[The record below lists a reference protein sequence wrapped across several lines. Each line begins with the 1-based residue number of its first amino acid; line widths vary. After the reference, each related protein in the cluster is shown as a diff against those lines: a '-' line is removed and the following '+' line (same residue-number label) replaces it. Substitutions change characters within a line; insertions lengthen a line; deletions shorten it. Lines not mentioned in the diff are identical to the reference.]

1 MGYPIWRGGLTILAA
16 VAGAR
21 TAAAQVVGGGGQAFT
36 GVNVV
41 DVVAGRV
48 LANRVVV
55 VEGGRII
62 RIAPA
67 DSIALDSSL
76 TVVEGRG
83 GFLMP
88 GLADLHVH
96 IRRPE
101 EFDRYLAAGVTTVQ
115 FLNAF
120 EDGLVWREDIA
131 RGTRRGPVIE
141 SCLGPV
147 SDVPDSAAAEAVLDE
162 AATAGFHCIKIYGGM
177 QGPSYRAL
185 VDGGRRRGIRTV
197 GHIPRELGWRDML
210 TARPDAVA
218 HAEEFL
224 YSPIESQADIDS
236 IVAGMTRQGIG
247 LVTTLTNY
255 DLIGRQLVELPHLL
269 RDADLA
275 TYSPV
280 HRRTWEAGRN
290 RYLRIFRPEQLM
302 TLRRLLGFQRALV
315 RQLDSAGTRLLL
327 GTDTGNNFV
336 LPGRS
341 VHDELEQLVLAGLR
355 PAAALRAAT
364 VNPAAFLGQTGQW
377 GVVAEG
383 ARADLVLLG
392 GNPLTDISNTRLVLG
407 VMNRGTWYVSSSLT
421 CAARVSA
428 ATVNIPSVTC
438 VARAISA
445 PSPMPGK
452 M

>member
-1 MGYPIWRGGLTILAA
+1 M
-16 VAGAR
+16 
-21 TAAAQVVGGGGQAFT
+21 
-36 GVNVV
+36 
-41 DVVAGRV
+41 
-48 LANRVVV
+48 
-55 VEGGRII
+55 
-62 RIAPA
+62 
-67 DSIALDSSL
+67 
-76 TVVEGRG
+76 
-83 GFLMP
+83 
-88 GLADLHVH
+88 
-96 IRRPE
+96 
-101 EFDRYLAAGVTTVQ
+101 
-115 FLNAF
+115 
-120 EDGLVWREDIA
+120 
-131 RGTRRGPVIE
+131 
-141 SCLGPV
+141 GPV
-147 SDVPDSAAAEAVLDE
+147 SDVPDSVAAEAVLDE

-218 HAEEFL
+218 HAEEDL
-224 YSPIESQADIDS
+224 SSPIESQADIDS

-355 PAAALRAAT
+355 TAAALRAAT
-364 VNPAAFLGQTGQW
+364 VNPAAFLGQTGLW

-407 VMNRGTWYVSSSLT
+407 VMNRGTWYVRAELDRWEEELRQSYEAEARMVELLERDGPV
-421 CAARVSA
+421 AAIEFVTAESRRLGRPAVGVFAFNEVGYQFWRLDNDPASA
-428 ATVNIPSVTC
+428 RMFFEANRRLYPDD
-438 VARAISA
+438 
-445 PSPMPGK
+445 PMPRAALAELEAAVRRTP
-452 M
+452 